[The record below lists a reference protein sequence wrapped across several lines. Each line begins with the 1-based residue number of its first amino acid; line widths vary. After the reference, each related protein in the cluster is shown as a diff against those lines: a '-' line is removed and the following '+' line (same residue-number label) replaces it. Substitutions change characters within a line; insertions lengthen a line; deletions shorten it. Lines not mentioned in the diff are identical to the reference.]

1 MFAMSVSSLQGLQHR
16 PFDLSTLIFA
26 YNAFVVDSHKEIRYR
41 YCMRVL
47 TRTDVVD
54 LLKKRQGN
62 KTLRVLGLELGL
74 SAAYLSDVFHG
85 NREPGPTLLTLLGLE
100 RTKTTEI
107 TYTKVKP

>member
-1 MFAMSVSSLQGLQHR
+1 
-16 PFDLSTLIFA
+16 
-26 YNAFVVDSHKEIRYR
+26 
-41 YCMRVL
+41 MRVL
-47 TRTDVVD
+47 TRADVVD
-54 LLKKRQGN
+54 FLKKRQGN